1 MFGYKDQTAP
11 AILLSMDDST
21 VIQMIRRG
29 DEKALDFLYRK
40 HYRMMVKL
48 VVKNSGSE
56 DDAKDVFQDAL
67 IIFWEKVQGGNLEL
81 TSKIST
87 YLYSVCL
94 NVWRKELD
102 RKNKLVY
109 EEAESTSY
117 VDPDRQERIDIVNR
131 CLQALG
137 ETCKKILM
145 YYYFDRLT
153 MTDIADKMGFAN
165 ADTAKTKKYKC
176 KQELDKM
183 IKSQFTKTDFL
194 D

>member
-11 AILLSMDDST
+11 TNPLTMDDSQ
-21 VIQMIRRG
+21 VIQMIRKG
-29 DEKALDFLYRK
+29 DERALDFLYRK
-40 HYRMMVKL
+40 HFRMMVKL
-48 VVKNSGSE
+48 VVKNSGTE

-109 EEAESTSY
+109 EEAEASNTP
-117 VDPDRQERIDIVNR
+117 DPDRQERIDIVNR
-131 CLQALG
+131 CLQTLG

>member
-1 MFGYKDQTAP
+1 
-11 AILLSMDDST
+11 MDDST
-21 VIQMIRRG
+21 VIQMIRKG
-29 DEKALDFLYRK
+29 DERALDYLYRK

-48 VVKNSGSE
+48 VVKNSGTE

-67 IIFWEKVQGGNLEL
+67 IIFWEKVLGGHLEL

-87 YLYSVCL
+87 YLYSICQ

-109 EEAESTSY
+109 EEAAEVSAQH
-117 VDPDRQERIDIVNR
+117 DPDRAERVEIVNK
-131 CLQALG
+131 CLQSLG

-145 YYYFDRLT
+145 YYYFDRLS
-153 MTDIADKMGFAN
+153 MTDIAEKLGFSN

-176 KQELDKM
+176 KQELDRL

>member
-1 MFGYKDQTAP
+1 
-11 AILLSMDDST
+11 MDDSL
-21 VIQMIRRG
+21 VIQMIRKG
-29 DEKALDFLYRK
+29 DEKALEFLYRK

-48 VVKNSGSE
+48 VVKNSGTE

-67 IIFWEKVQGGNLEL
+67 IIFWEKIQGGNLEL

-109 EEAESTSY
+109 EEAEVSNAQ
-117 VDPDRQERIDIVNR
+117 DPDRQERVEIVNR
-131 CLQALG
+131 CLQTLG

-145 YYYFDRLT
+145 YYYFDRMS